1 MAKVK
6 LNPDDY
12 EDKPIDDDENPE
24 WTEEDFAKARPFK
37 EVFPKQFAEWEDS
50 GRAPIPVKR
59 LGGRP
64 PVDEPKVHVG
74 FRLARDV
81 VDGIRA
87 TGKGYNARVEKI
99 LREALKAGRL
109 SGGN

>member
-6 LNPDDY
+6 LSLDDY
-12 EDKPIDDDENPE
+12 DDKPVEDAENPE
-24 WTEEDFAKARPFK
+24 WTEADFAAAKPFK
-37 EVFPKQFAEWEDS
+37 EVFPKQFAEWDAS
-50 GRAPIPVKR
+50 GHAPIPVKR
-59 LGGRP
+59 IGRP

-87 TGKGYNARVEKI
+87 TGKGYNARVEKV
-99 LREALKAGRL
+99 LREALADGRFRA
-109 SGGN
+109 